1 MIRNNKFFNVDQ
13 DFIKILES
21 SYDGIYIT
29 DGEANTLY
37 LNEAYEKMTGIK
49 REELVGKNMKDLV
62 KNKLYDSSGSLLVLQ
77 TKDKVSLRQ
86 KVVKSNK
93 EILITSTPV
102 FHGEEIIYIVT
113 NVRDISDLS
122 SLQKRLKKVETLNK
136 EYEEALKTMK
146 DQMYG
151 IINNDDVRSDIM
163 LRLVEKIL
171 KLAKIDV
178 PLMLGGETGVG
189 KTYFAKY
196 IHMNSQRKDK
206 EFISLNCGAVPKNL
220 IETELFGYVQGA
232 YTGASNKG
240 KTGVFELANGSTI
253 FLDEIAEFDIEMQV
267 KLLKVLEEGEIRRV
281 GSDKNIKVDFR
292 LITASNKDLKQM
304 VKEGKFREDLY
315 YRISAFPIIIPPLR
329 ERREDILQMILYFLG
344 IFNEKYNMSKYFSY
358 SALEELKSY
367 SWPGNIREL
376 KNVVEQS
383 LILSNENEIKFIIWN
398 EREDKKSYTDQESEK
413 EDMYIENI
421 ERLVT
426 EGGYSLKEVTEKI
439 QRDLIK
445 KMLKKEKKQKIVAKI
460 LKVDEATIS
469 RKIKDA

>member
-1 MIRNNKFFNVDQ
+1 MIMNNKFFNIDQ

-29 DGEANTLY
+29 DGGANTLY
-37 LNEAYEKMTGIK
+37 VNEAYENMTGIK
-49 REELVGKNMKDLV
+49 REELIGYNMKDLI

-102 FHGEEIIYIVT
+102 FHEEEIIYIVT

-122 SLQKRLKKVETLNK
+122 SLQKRLKKFEILSK
-136 EYEEALKTMK
+136 EYEEALKLMK

-151 IINNDDVRSDIM
+151 LINSNDIRSENMI
-163 LRLVEKIL
+163 RLTEKIL

-206 EFISLNCGAVPKNL
+206 EFISLNCGAIPKTL

-240 KTGVFELANGSTI
+240 KAGIFELANSSTI
-253 FLDEIAEFDIEMQV
+253 FLDEIAEFDLDMQV
-267 KLLKVLEEGEIRRV
+267 KLLKVLEEGEVRRV
-281 GSDKNIKVDFR
+281 GSDKSIKVDFR

-329 ERREDILQMILYFLG
+329 ERKEDILQIILYFLG
-344 IFNEKYNMSKYFSY
+344 IFNEKYKMNKHFTY
-358 SALEELKSY
+358 SVLKELKSY

-376 KNVVEQS
+376 KNIIEQS
-383 LILSNENEIKFIIWN
+383 LILSNDNEIKFIIWN
-398 EREDKKSYTDQESEK
+398 EK
-413 EDMYIENI
+413 EDVKLYPNKSIEKNDGYIENI
-421 ERLVT
+421 EKLIV
-426 EGGYSLKEVTEKI
+426 EEGYSLKEVTEKI
-439 QRDLIK
+439 QKDLIK
-445 KMLKKEKKQKIVAKI
+445 KILKKEKKQKIVAKI

>member
-1 MIRNNKFFNVDQ
+1 M
-13 DFIKILES
+13 
-21 SYDGIYIT
+21 
-29 DGEANTLY
+29 
-37 LNEAYEKMTGIK
+37 
-49 REELVGKNMKDLV
+49 
-62 KNKLYDSSGSLLVLQ
+62 
-77 TKDKVSLRQ
+77 
-86 KVVKSNK
+86 
-93 EILITSTPV
+93 
-102 FHGEEIIYIVT
+102 
-113 NVRDISDLS
+113 
-122 SLQKRLKKVETLNK
+122 
-136 EYEEALKTMK
+136 
-146 DQMYG
+146 
-151 IINNDDVRSDIM
+151 
-163 LRLVEKIL
+163 
-171 KLAKIDV
+171 
-178 PLMLGGETGVG
+178 
-189 KTYFAKY
+189 
-196 IHMNSQRKDK
+196 
-206 EFISLNCGAVPKNL
+206 
-220 IETELFGYVQGA
+220 
-232 YTGASNKG
+232 
-240 KTGVFELANGSTI
+240 
-253 FLDEIAEFDIEMQV
+253 DEIAEFDIEMQV

>member
-1 MIRNNKFFNVDQ
+1 MIMNNKFFNIDQ

-29 DGEANTLY
+29 DGGANTLY
-37 LNEAYEKMTGIK
+37 VNEAYENMTGIK
-49 REELVGKNMKDLV
+49 REELIGYNMKDLI

-102 FHGEEIIYIVT
+102 FHEEEIIYIVT

-122 SLQKRLKKVETLNK
+122 SLQKRLKKFEILSK
-136 EYEEALKTMK
+136 EYEEALKLMK

-151 IINNDDVRSDIM
+151 LINSNDIRSENMI
-163 LRLVEKIL
+163 RLTEKIL

-206 EFISLNCGAVPKNL
+206 EFISLNCGAIPKTL

-240 KTGVFELANGSTI
+240 KAGIFKLANSSTI
-253 FLDEIAEFDIEMQV
+253 FLDEIAEFDLDMQV
-267 KLLKVLEEGEIRRV
+267 KLLKVLEEGEVRRV
-281 GSDKNIKVDFR
+281 GSDKSIKVDFR

-329 ERREDILQMILYFLG
+329 ERKEDILQIILYFLG
-344 IFNEKYNMSKYFSY
+344 IFNEKYKMNKHFTY
-358 SALEELKSY
+358 SALKELKSY

-376 KNVVEQS
+376 KNIIEQS
-383 LILSNENEIKFIIWN
+383 LILSNDNEIKFIIWN
-398 EREDKKSYTDQESEK
+398 EK
-413 EDMYIENI
+413 EDVKLYPNKSIEKNDGYIENI
-421 ERLVT
+421 EKLIV
-426 EGGYSLKEVTEKI
+426 EEGYSLKEVTEKI
-439 QRDLIK
+439 QKDLIK
-445 KMLKKEKKQKIVAKI
+445 KILKKEKKQKIVAKI

>member
-163 LRLVEKIL
+163 LRLIEKIL

-413 EDMYIENI
+413 EDVYIENI

>member
-1 MIRNNKFFNVDQ
+1 MIMNNKFFNIDQ

-29 DGEANTLY
+29 DGGANTLY
-37 LNEAYEKMTGIK
+37 VNEAYENMTGIK
-49 REELVGKNMKDLV
+49 REELIGYNMKDLI

-102 FHGEEIIYIVT
+102 FHEEEIIYIVT

-122 SLQKRLKKVETLNK
+122 SLQKRLKKFEILSK
-136 EYEEALKTMK
+136 EYEEALKLMK

-151 IINNDDVRSDIM
+151 LINSNDIRSENMI
-163 LRLVEKIL
+163 RLTEKIL

-196 IHMNSQRKDK
+196 IHMNSQRKDN
-206 EFISLNCGAVPKNL
+206 EFISLNCGAIPKTL

-240 KTGVFELANGSTI
+240 KAGIFELANSSTI
-253 FLDEIAEFDIEMQV
+253 FLDEIAEFDLDMQV
-267 KLLKVLEEGEIRRV
+267 KLLKVLEEGEVRRV
-281 GSDKNIKVDFR
+281 GSDKSIKVDFR

-329 ERREDILQMILYFLG
+329 ERKEDILQIILYFLG
-344 IFNEKYNMSKYFSY
+344 IFNEKYKMNKHFTYL
-358 SALEELKSY
+358 ALKELKSY

-376 KNVVEQS
+376 KNIVEQS
-383 LILSNENEIKFIIWN
+383 LILSNENEINFIMWN
-398 EREDKKSYTDQESEK
+398 EK
-413 EDMYIENI
+413 EDIKFYADKNNDGYIQNI
-421 ERLVT
+421 ERLIV
-426 EGGYSLKEVTEKI
+426 EEGYSLKEVTEKI
-439 QRDLIK
+439 QKDLIK
-445 KMLKKEKKQKIVAKI
+445 RILKKEKKQKIVAKI

>member
-29 DGEANTLY
+29 DGKANTLY

-413 EDMYIENI
+413 EDVYIENI

>member
-398 EREDKKSYTDQESEK
+398 EREDKKSYIDQESEK
-413 EDMYIENI
+413 EDVYIENI

>member
-1 MIRNNKFFNVDQ
+1 MVRNNKFFNVDQ

-62 KNKLYDSSGSLLVLQ
+62 RNKLYDSSGSLLVQQ

-151 IINNDDVRSDIM
+151 IINNDDIRSDTM

-196 IHMNSQRKDK
+196 IHMNSQRKDQ

-329 ERREDILQMILYFLG
+329 ERKEDILQMILYFLG
-344 IFNEKYNMSKYFSY
+344 IFNEKYNMNKYFSY
-358 SALEELKSY
+358 PALEELKSY

-398 EREDKKSYTDQESEK
+398 EREDKKLYIDKDSEK
-413 EDMYIENI
+413 EDLYIDNI
-421 ERLVT
+421 ERLVV
-426 EGGYSLKEVTEKI
+426 ESGYSLKEVTEKI

>member
-1 MIRNNKFFNVDQ
+1 MIMNNKFFNIDQ

-29 DGEANTLY
+29 DGGANTLY
-37 LNEAYEKMTGIK
+37 VNEAYENMTGIK
-49 REELVGKNMKDLV
+49 REELIGYNMKDLI

-102 FHGEEIIYIVT
+102 FHEEEIIYIVT

-122 SLQKRLKKVETLNK
+122 SLQKRLKKFEILSK
-136 EYEEALKTMK
+136 EYEEALKLMK

-151 IINNDDVRSDIM
+151 LINSNDIRSENMI
-163 LRLVEKIL
+163 RLTEKIL

-206 EFISLNCGAVPKNL
+206 EFISLNCGAIPKTL

-240 KTGVFELANGSTI
+240 KAGIFKLANSSTI
-253 FLDEIAEFDIEMQV
+253 FLDEIAEFDLDMQV
-267 KLLKVLEEGEIRRV
+267 KLLKVLEEGEVRRV
-281 GSDKNIKVDFR
+281 GSDKSIKVDFR

-329 ERREDILQMILYFLG
+329 ERKEDILQIILYFLG
-344 IFNEKYNMSKYFSY
+344 IFNEKYKMNKHFTY
-358 SALEELKSY
+358 SALKELKSY

-376 KNVVEQS
+376 KNIIEQS
-383 LILSNENEIKFIIWN
+383 LILSNDNEIKFIIWN
-398 EREDKKSYTDQESEK
+398 EK
-413 EDMYIENI
+413 EDVKLYPNKSI
-421 ERLVT
+421 
-426 EGGYSLKEVTEKI
+426 
-439 QRDLIK
+439 
-445 KMLKKEKKQKIVAKI
+445 
-460 LKVDEATIS
+460 
-469 RKIKDA
+469 

>member
-445 KMLKKEKKQKIVAKI
+445 KMLKKEKNKKLLQKY
-460 LKVDEATIS
+460 
-469 RKIKDA
+469 

>member
-1 MIRNNKFFNVDQ
+1 
-13 DFIKILES
+13 
-21 SYDGIYIT
+21 
-29 DGEANTLY
+29 
-37 LNEAYEKMTGIK
+37 
-49 REELVGKNMKDLV
+49 MKDLV

-413 EDMYIENI
+413 EDVYIENI

>member
-413 EDMYIENI
+413 EDVYIENI

>member
-178 PLMLGGETGVG
+178 PLMLGGEKGVG

-413 EDMYIENI
+413 EDVYIENI

-426 EGGYSLKEVTEKI
+426 EDGYSLKEVTEKI

>member
-1 MIRNNKFFNVDQ
+1 MIMNNKFFNIDQ

-29 DGEANTLY
+29 DGGANTLY
-37 LNEAYEKMTGIK
+37 VNEAYENMTGIK
-49 REELVGKNMKDLV
+49 REELIGYNMKDLI

-102 FHGEEIIYIVT
+102 FHEEEIIYIVT

-122 SLQKRLKKVETLNK
+122 SLQKRLKKFEILSK
-136 EYEEALKTMK
+136 EYEEALKLMK

-151 IINNDDVRSDIM
+151 LINSNDIRSENMI
-163 LRLVEKIL
+163 RLTEKIL

-206 EFISLNCGAVPKNL
+206 EFISLNCGAIPKTL

-240 KTGVFELANGSTI
+240 KAGIFELANSSTI
-253 FLDEIAEFDIEMQV
+253 FLDEIAEFDLDMQV
-267 KLLKVLEEGEIRRV
+267 KLLKVLEEGEVRRV
-281 GSDKNIKVDFR
+281 GSDKSIKVDFR

-329 ERREDILQMILYFLG
+329 ERKEDILQIILYFLG
-344 IFNEKYNMSKYFSY
+344 IFNEKYKMNKHFTY
-358 SALEELKSY
+358 SALKELKSY

-376 KNVVEQS
+376 KNIIEQS
-383 LILSNENEIKFIIWN
+383 LILSNDNEIKFIIWN
-398 EREDKKSYTDQESEK
+398 EK
-413 EDMYIENI
+413 EDVKLYPNKSIEKNDGYIENI
-421 ERLVT
+421 EKLIV
-426 EGGYSLKEVTEKI
+426 EEGYSLKEVTEKI
-439 QRDLIK
+439 QKDLIK
-445 KMLKKEKKQKIVAKI
+445 KILKKEKKQKIVAKI

>member
-1 MIRNNKFFNVDQ
+1 MIKKNKFFNVDQ

-146 DQMYG
+146 NQMYG

-196 IHMNSQRKDK
+196 IHMNSQRKDR

-240 KTGVFELANGSTI
+240 KIGVFELANGSTI
-253 FLDEIAEFDIEMQV
+253 FLDEITEFDLEMQV

-329 ERREDILQMILYFLG
+329 ERKEDVLQMVLYFLG
-344 IFNEKYNMSKYFSY
+344 IFNEKYNMNKYLSY

-398 EREDKKSYTDQESEK
+398 EREDKKSYIDQESKK
-413 EDMYIENI
+413 EDVYIENI

>member
-37 LNEAYEKMTGIK
+37 LNETYEKMTGIK

-413 EDMYIENI
+413 EDVYIENI

>member
-93 EILITSTPV
+93 EILITSIPV

-413 EDMYIENI
+413 EDVYIENI

>member
-1 MIRNNKFFNVDQ
+1 MIKKNKFFNVDQ

-146 DQMYG
+146 NQMYG

-196 IHMNSQRKDK
+196 IHMNSQRKDR

-240 KTGVFELANGSTI
+240 KIGVFELANGSTI
-253 FLDEIAEFDIEMQV
+253 FLDEITEFDLEMQV

-329 ERREDILQMILYFLG
+329 ERKEDDLQMVLYFLG
-344 IFNEKYNMSKYFSY
+344 IFNEKYNMNKYLSY

-398 EREDKKSYTDQESEK
+398 EREDKKSYIDQESKK
-413 EDMYIENI
+413 EDVYIENI

>member
-253 FLDEIAEFDIEMQV
+253 FLDEIAEFDLEMQV

-304 VKEGKFREDLY
+304 IKEGKFREDLY

-413 EDMYIENI
+413 EDVYIENI

>member
-1 MIRNNKFFNVDQ
+1 
-13 DFIKILES
+13 
-21 SYDGIYIT
+21 
-29 DGEANTLY
+29 
-37 LNEAYEKMTGIK
+37 MTGIK

-93 EILITSTPV
+93 EILITSIPV

-413 EDMYIENI
+413 EDVYIENI

>member
-122 SLQKRLKKVETLNK
+122 NLQKRLKKVETLNK

>member
-1 MIRNNKFFNVDQ
+1 MIMNNKFFNIDQ

-29 DGEANTLY
+29 DGGANTLY
-37 LNEAYEKMTGIK
+37 VNEAYEKMTGIK
-49 REELVGKNMKDLV
+49 REELVGYNMKDLI

-102 FHGEEIIYIVT
+102 FCEEEIIYIVT

-122 SLQKRLKKVETLNK
+122 SLQKRLKKFEILSK
-136 EYEEALKTMK
+136 EYEEALKIMK

-151 IINNDDVRSDIM
+151 LINSNDIRSEKMIH
-163 LRLVEKIL
+163 LTEKIL

-206 EFISLNCGAVPKNL
+206 EFISLNCGAIPKTL

-240 KTGVFELANGSTI
+240 KAGIFELANGSTI
-253 FLDEIAEFDIEMQV
+253 FLDEIAEFDLDMQV

-281 GSDKNIKVDFR
+281 GSDKSIKVDFR

-329 ERREDILQMILYFLG
+329 ERKEDILQIILYFLG
-344 IFNEKYNMSKYFSY
+344 IFNEKYRMNKHFTY
-358 SALEELKSY
+358 SALKELKSY

-376 KNVVEQS
+376 KNIIEQS
-383 LILSNENEIKFIIWN
+383 LILSNDNEIKFIIWN
-398 EREDKKSYTDQESEK
+398 EKDDINLYPSKTIDKD
-413 EDMYIENI
+413 DIYIKNI
-421 ERLVT
+421 ERLIV
-426 EGGYSLKEVTEKI
+426 EEGYSLKEVTEKI
-439 QRDLIK
+439 QKDLIK
-445 KMLKKEKKQKIVAKI
+445 RILKKEKKQKIVAKI

>member
-1 MIRNNKFFNVDQ
+1 MIKNNKFFNIDQ

-29 DGEANTLY
+29 DGGANTLY
-37 LNEAYEKMTGIK
+37 VNEAYENMTGIK
-49 REELVGKNMKDLV
+49 REELIGYNMRDLI

-77 TKDKVSLRQ
+77 TKEKVSLRQ

-102 FHGEEIIYIVT
+102 FNNDEIIYIIT

-122 SLQKRLKKVETLNK
+122 SLQKRLKKFETLSK
-136 EYEEALKTMK
+136 EYEEALKIMK

-151 IINNDDVRSDIM
+151 LINNNDIKSDTM
-163 LRLVEKIL
+163 LRLTEKIL
-171 KLAKIDV
+171 KLARIDV

-196 IHMNSQRKDK
+196 IHMNSQRNDK
-206 EFISLNCGAVPKNL
+206 EFISLNCGAIPKTL

-232 YTGASNKG
+232 YTGASTKG
-240 KTGVFELANGSTI
+240 KVGVFELANGSTI
-253 FLDEIAEFDIEMQV
+253 FLDEIAEFDLDMQV

-281 GSDKNIKVDFR
+281 GSDRNIKVDFR

-304 VKEGKFREDLY
+304 VKDGKFREDLY
-315 YRISAFPIIIPPLR
+315 YRISAFPIVIPPLR
-329 ERREDILQMILYFLG
+329 ERKEDILQMILYFLG
-344 IFNEKYNMSKYFSY
+344 IFNKKYNMNKHFSY
-358 SALEELKSY
+358 SALKELKSY

-376 KNVVEQS
+376 KNIVEQS
-383 LILSNENEIKFIIWN
+383 LILSNENEINFIMWN
-398 EREDKKSYTDQESEK
+398 EK
-413 EDMYIENI
+413 EDIKLYTDKNNEDDDGYIQNI
-421 ERLVT
+421 ERLIV
-426 EGGYSLKEVTEKI
+426 EEGYSLKEVTEKI
-439 QRDLIK
+439 QKDLIK
-445 KMLKKEKKQKIVAKI
+445 KILKKEKKQKIVAKI

>member
-1 MIRNNKFFNVDQ
+1 MIMNNKFFNIDQ

-29 DGEANTLY
+29 DGGANTLY
-37 LNEAYEKMTGIK
+37 VNEAYENMTGIK
-49 REELVGKNMKDLV
+49 REELIGYNMKDLI

-102 FHGEEIIYIVT
+102 FREEEIIYIVT

-122 SLQKRLKKVETLNK
+122 SLQKRLKKFEILSK
-136 EYEEALKTMK
+136 EYEEALKIMK

-151 IINNDDVRSDIM
+151 LINSNDIRSENMI
-163 LRLVEKIL
+163 RLTEKIL

-206 EFISLNCGAVPKNL
+206 EFISLNCGAIPKTL

-240 KTGVFELANGSTI
+240 KAGIFELANSSTI
-253 FLDEIAEFDIEMQV
+253 FLDEIAEFDLDMQV
-267 KLLKVLEEGEIRRV
+267 KLLKVLEEGEVRRV
-281 GSDKNIKVDFR
+281 GSDKSIKVDFR

-329 ERREDILQMILYFLG
+329 ERKEDILQIILYFLG
-344 IFNEKYNMSKYFSY
+344 IFNEKYKMNKHFAY
-358 SALEELKSY
+358 SALKELKSY

-376 KNVVEQS
+376 KNTIEQS
-383 LILSNENEIKFIIWN
+383 LILSNENEINFVMWN
-398 EREDKKSYTDQESEK
+398 EK
-413 EDMYIENI
+413 EDIKFYTDKNNENNDGYIQNI
-421 ERLVT
+421 ERLIV
-426 EGGYSLKEVTEKI
+426 EKGYSLKEVTEKI
-439 QRDLIK
+439 QKDLIK
-445 KMLKKEKKQKIVAKI
+445 RILKKEKKQKIVAKI